1 VHKSY
6 NLQLTYRLVGD
17 FWHLFIANKPS
28 ILIIDDDLSILRTF
42 SRIFERKGYLVV
54 VAAKGAEAIEKL
66 RDNHF
71 DVALVDLC
79 LPDMEGAD
87 LFPLIQSNSPCVFKI
102 MLTGKASEQTS
113 NRGADALLGKPIQP
127 DALLSLIDSRLKN
140 RDMER

>member
-1 VHKSY
+1 MFNAS
-6 NLQLTYRLVGD
+6 
-17 FWHLFIANKPS
+17 KPS

-66 RDNHF
+66 RGRRF

-87 LFPLIQSNSPCVFKI
+87 LFPMIQDNSPSVFKI
-102 MLTGKASEQTS
+102 MLTGRASEQSS
-113 NRGADALLGKPIQP
+113 NRGADALLGKPIHP
-127 DALLSLIDSRLKN
+127 DELLSLIDSRLKD
-140 RDMER
+140 RDIERQL